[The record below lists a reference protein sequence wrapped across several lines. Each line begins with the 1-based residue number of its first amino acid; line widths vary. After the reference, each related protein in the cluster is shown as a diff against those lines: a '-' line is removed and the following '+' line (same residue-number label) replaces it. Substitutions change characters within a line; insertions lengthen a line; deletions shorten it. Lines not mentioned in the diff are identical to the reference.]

1 MGRKA
6 VEREYY
12 RLLRKYEYQE
22 RYRVGAYKGYVRGS
36 LLQQFSWRDDFINTV
51 TSIEGDNYD
60 TVKRKVAVLRDI
72 TQKGG
77 QRMVELG
84 TGGGRNKWVSERII
98 READIA
104 QSKVNYEN
112 YRLYGGVKTATE
124 IYKERNIQGD
134 STYKSQNF
142 ESNPFAVIMP
152 TLPSLPMART
162 FELKASGYEIGT
174 KLPTYLE
181 KLKKENP
188 NNPEVIQYEGWLYN
202 NINVPLTELGDI
214 KNLKRYGKLFKGADY
229 KVDPKERMN
238 ILKTSYIRAMFK
250 ENSIYNKEL
259 GNFDKS
265 TMQLINRVKRKFR
278 KLEKTDLLYLHIA
291 YNDTFNWGYIYSDVH
306 YIDALSQIDTV
317 ISNFNKMKKSIE
329 KITSNDS
336 KKKLSREQQIYLNFR
351 KSMGDFYD

>member
-22 RYRVGAYKGYVRGS
+22 RYRVGRFKGYERGS
-36 LLQQFSWRDDFINTV
+36 LLQQFAWRDDFINTI

-60 TVKRKVAVLRDI
+60 TVKRKLVVLRDI

-77 QRMVELG
+77 QGMLELG
-84 TGGGRNKWVSERII
+84 TGKGRNKWVSERII

-104 QSKVNYEN
+104 QSKANYEN
-112 YRLYGGVKTATE
+112 YQLYGGVKSATE

-142 ESNPFAVIMP
+142 ENNPFAVIMP

-174 KLPTYLE
+174 KLPPYLE
-181 KLKKENP
+181 KIKKENP
-188 NNPEVIQYEGWLYN
+188 NSPEVIQYEGWLYN

-229 KVDPKERMN
+229 EVDPKERMN
-238 ILKTSYIRAMFK
+238 ILKTSYLRAMF
-250 ENSIYNKEL
+250 EDNSIYNKEFS
-259 GNFDKS
+259 NFS
-265 TMQLINRVKRKFR
+265 ESSIRLINRVKRKF
-278 KLEKTDLLYLHIA
+278 KKVEKTDLLYLHIA
-291 YNDTFNWGYIYSDVH
+291 YNDIFNWGYIYSDVH
-306 YIDALSQIDTV
+306 YLDALSEIDTV
-317 ISNFNKMKKSIE
+317 ITNFNKMKKSIE
-329 KITSNDS
+329 KINKEGN
-336 KKKLSREQQIYLNFR
+336 KKKFSKEQQIYLKFR
-351 KSMGDFYD
+351 KTIGNFYD